1 MKAIQRIH
9 HISAIVGHSQENL
22 SFYRDLLGLRLVKK
36 TVNYEKP
43 DVYHLY
49 FGNERGDIGT
59 LMTFFPRN
67 DIEQGR
73 QGSGQVGRIAFAV
86 PKGSLPEWED
96 HLTKAG
102 LTVESSQLFF
112 KPTLE
117 FSDPHQLKLALV
129 ESELEASDSKI
140 RGFYGLVLESEEP
153 SDSLKFLTEVY
164 QVKVLDESSSHYL
177 LEMEGEEGHKLLIP
191 KEVLDKGKLG
201 VGTVHHVAWSVEN
214 NQALADWAERLKEDF
229 YLTEI
234 KDRKYFS
241 SLYFL
246 SKDKII
252 YEMASDEPGLD
263 VDEPVAELGQ
273 NLQLPPFYEEKREE
287 IEDKL
292 PKLD

>member
-1 MKAIQRIH
+1 MQAIQRIH
-9 HISAIVGHSQENL
+9 HISAIVGHPQENL
-22 SFYRDLLGLRLVKK
+22 SFYRNLLGLRLVKK
-36 TVNYEKP
+36 TVNYENP

-49 FGNERGDIGT
+49 FGNEKGDIGT

-67 DIEQGR
+67 DMDQGR

-86 PKGSLPEWED
+86 PKGSLSEWED
-96 HLTKAG
+96 YLAEKGIA
-102 LTVESSQLFF
+102 VEKSQLFF

-129 ESELEASDSKI
+129 ESDEEAADSSI
-140 RGFYGLVLESEEP
+140 TGFYGVVLESEQP

-164 QVKVLDESSSHYL
+164 QVPILDESSSHYL
-177 LEMEGEEGHKLLIP
+177 LKMKGEEGHKLLIP
-191 KEVLDKGKLG
+191 KEVLEKGKLG
-201 VGTVHHVAWSVEN
+201 VGTVHHIAWSVED
-214 NQALADWAERLKEDF
+214 NQALEAWAERLKEDF
-229 YLTEI
+229 YLTEL

-263 VDEPVAELGQ
+263 VDEPLSELGQ
-273 NLQLPPFYEEKREE
+273 NLQLPPFYEEKRQE
-287 IEDKL
+287 IEANL